1 MPNYSGPVRTMN
13 ETSEIG
19 ETSEA
24 DEAGEIGGIREIPLP
39 DDWRVE
45 SIAAPDAIP
54 IHDLLGTIQDAL
66 DRPLGS
72 LPLIDLAG
80 PGTRVCIAVGN
91 VGTDHRVALDALL
104 TTLHSNGVLPADVI
118 VLAVA
123 PGFDPLTLP
132 VAQAVHDADDRRVL
146 DDLGRYEGVPF
157 TINHHAV
164 DADLLIGLGTLHLD
178 DLLHDA
184 ATSRLIAHD
193 LAGSATQNE
202 LADTRFLDD
211 LISPWR
217 NEESIYDRV
226 VREGARRAGLV
237 FSVEMLF
244 DQHGRTVAVKA
255 GMPRQVN
262 AELRLIAHTL
272 REAAASRAADLLV
285 ADVGPVGFYS
295 AARTPI
301 HIGMAPDAALVRG
314 GIVVLPDLQ
323 AESPAEP
330 SEAAEIDAFYDA
342 LDLGANSEEVIRH
355 LSGRTLRPGEARA
368 YLLAHVLQ
376 RHPVIT
382 VSAAGARPARHII
395 AARDMFEAAEL
406 AETLLGRRPYT
417 LLLSRALSTLPV
429 ASRFAQPESAEDSL
443 GSLLDDLDL

>member
-1 MPNYSGPVRTMN
+1 MYASCTHHVRNVRNVRTMN
-13 ETSEIG
+13 EISEISEIG
-19 ETSEA
+19 K
-24 DEAGEIGGIREIPLP
+24 IREIPLP

-45 SIAAPDAIP
+45 SIAAPVALP
-54 IHDLLGTIQDAL
+54 IHDLLRTIHNAL
-66 DRPLGS
+66 DQPLGS

-80 PGTRVCIAVGN
+80 PGTRVCIAVENTGA
-91 VGTDHRVALDALL
+91 DHRVALDALL
-104 TTLHSNGVLPADVI
+104 TTLCSNGVLLTDVV

-132 VAQAVHDADDRRVL
+132 VTQTVHDADDRRVL
-146 DDLGRYEGVPF
+146 EDLGRYEGVPF
-157 TINHHAV
+157 TVNHHAV

-184 ATSRLIAHD
+184 ASSRLIAHD
-193 LAGSATQNE
+193 LAGSATRNE

-217 NEESIYDRV
+217 NSESIYDRV

-237 FSVEMLF
+237 FAVEMLF
-244 DQHGRTVAVKA
+244 DEHSRTIAVKA

-262 AELRLIAHTL
+262 TELRLIAHTL

-295 AARTPI
+295 AARAPI

-314 GIVVLPDLQ
+314 GIVILPDLQ
-323 AESPAEP
+323 AESPAEA

-395 AARDMFEAAEL
+395 AVRDMFEAAEL

-417 LLLSRALSTLPV
+417 LLLSRALSALPV